1 MRRIRYGMNTENKV
15 YDYLVIG
22 SGLAGLSAAIELSQ
36 YGHVLVATKVAA
48 IESNSFYA
56 QGGIACVMDP
66 DDSPH
71 DHITDTLN
79 PDAASRKKISP
90 KKSYPADKTAS
101 DLLKN

>member
-1 MRRIRYGMNTENKV
+1 MNTENKV

-36 YGHVLVATKVAA
+36 YGQVLVATKVAA

-56 QGGIACVMDP
+56 QGRNRCVMDP
-66 DDSPH
+66 DDSSN

-79 PDAASRKKISP
+79 SDVVSRKKISP
-90 KKSYPADKTAS
+90 KKSYPADKIAL